1 VWSIGA
7 PNSPRDRRFFSELWS
22 AASRL
27 LASSSPATASV
38 VSSVA
43 RTLQE
48 PTPNALAMDDLG
60 IPLRGL
66 FSQATIL
73 EQSLD
78 NDSAACEWSLLTGA
92 NKA

>member
-1 VWSIGA
+1 
-7 PNSPRDRRFFSELWS
+7 
-22 AASRL
+22 
-27 LASSSPATASV
+27 
-38 VSSVA
+38 
-43 RTLQE
+43 
-48 PTPNALAMDDLG
+48 MDDLG

-78 NDSAACEWSLLTGA
+78 NDSEPCEWSPLTGA